1 MMRNKTMLITGAG
14 ALLLLVGGCEKKV
27 GGQVVAVVNGEEVTQ
42 QEVNAE
48 LQAANIPGTADKK
61 AVMAQ
66 VVQQIVDRKL
76 LVQKAKAEGLDK
88 SPNYLEQL
96 RRGEDA
102 LIINLLTTKAA
113 KGVALPDAA
122 AVDKFIA
129 ENPTLFSE
137 RKRYT
142 LDQISFAQP
151 TDQTVLRQ
159 LEPAHS
165 LEAVA
170 ATLSAAGIQF
180 TRGSGEID
188 SAMLPPPVAAK
199 IAALPA
205 GEPFVAPD
213 KGRIVASVITATT
226 PAPTPEAQA
235 RPAALELLRRQSLG
249 TVMQKQLDAARSA
262 ANITYQPGFTPP
274 KTPAPGASATAP

>member
-262 ANITYQPGFTPP
+262 AKITYQPGFTPP